1 MARRKVAEQ
10 VSVVEVTEKVAPA
23 DNLALTEE
31 VGAVTKV
38 SSAAIAQEIDQ
49 EVLNQFGSNKSA
61 MIRYLAS
68 QGYKT
73 SPIAKALSLRFG
85 REVKYQQVRN
95 VLQQAMTLKGNTST
109 VGQTFENVAEDREE
123 EESDE

>member
-10 VSVVEVTEKVAPA
+10 VSVVEVTSVAPT

-31 VGAVTKV
+31 VVQTKV
-38 SSAAIAQEIDQ
+38 SSAAVAQEIDQ
-49 EVLNQFGSNKSA
+49 EALNQFGSNKSA

-68 QGYKT
+68 LGYKT

-95 VLQQAMTLKGNTST
+95 VLQQAMTLKGNTNT
-109 VGQTFENVAEDREE
+109 VGQTFNINMAEVEAEE
-123 EESDE
+123 EEGDE

>member
-10 VSVVEVTEKVAPA
+10 VSVVEVTEKVAPI

-31 VGAVTKV
+31 VVQTKV
-38 SSAAIAQEIDQ
+38 SSAAVALEIDQ
-49 EVLNQFGSNKSA
+49 EALNQFGSNKSA